1 MFDVNKT
8 SQEPDMKTFQFAE
21 YPSHS
26 SIAAGV
32 TLLASA
38 WFLVAAAT
46 MVSSPTDAQVAR
58 NATVKVVPIG
68 VVTPMSLAQDA
79 GAQPVVAAVPDAK
92 FRIVVEARRQA

>member
-1 MFDVNKT
+1 
-8 SQEPDMKTFQFAE
+8 MKTFQFAA

-46 MVSSPTDAQVAR
+46 VVSSPTDAQVAR
-58 NATVKVVPIG
+58 NATVKVVPHG
-68 VVTPMSLAQDA
+68 VVETTAAAPASL
-79 GAQPVVAAVPDAK
+79 QPVAALVPDAH
-92 FRIVVEARRQA
+92 FRIVVEARRAA